1 MGSVGKGPGARFW
14 GGREMRI
21 TTTVEA
27 GGGTTTGLPVPEDV
41 ALSFERG
48 RKFPVRVTIGGHT
61 YRSSLVF
68 YRGQFV
74 ISLSA
79 ANREAAGV
87 AAGDEVVIDVEVDD
101 APRTVE
107 VPADLADALG
117 TAGVRDAFDA
127 LSYSKQRGIVE
138 PVEAAKAAETRQ
150 RRIEKA
156 VASLA

>member
-1 MGSVGKGPGARFW
+1 
-14 GGREMRI
+14 MRI

-27 GGGTTTGLPVPEDV
+27 SGGTTTGLPVPEDV
-41 ALSFERG
+41 ALSFGRG

-61 YRSSLVF
+61 YRSSLTF

-87 AAGDEVVIDVEVDD
+87 AAGDDVEIDVEVDD
-101 APRTVE
+101 APRTVA
-107 VPADLADALG
+107 VPDDLASALSA
-117 TAGVRDAFDA
+117 AGARGAFDA
-127 LSYSKQRGIVE
+127 LSYSRQRALVE
-138 PVEAAKAAETRQ
+138 PLDAAKTPETRQ

-156 VASLA
+156 VGSLA

>member
-1 MGSVGKGPGARFW
+1 MGERRDRPAGPEEER
-14 GGREMRI
+14 MRI

-27 GGGTTTGLPVPEDV
+27 SGGTTTGLPVPEEV
-41 ALSFERG
+41 ALSFGRG
-48 RKFPVRVTIGGHT
+48 RKVPVLVTIGDHS

-74 ISLSA
+74 VSLSA

-87 AAGDEVVIDVEVDD
+87 AAGDEVEVDLEVDD
-101 APRTVE
+101 APRTVD
-107 VPADLADALG
+107 VPDDLARALDDAG
-117 TAGVRDAFDA
+117 ARESFDA
-127 LSYSKQRGIVE
+127 LSFSRQRAIVE
-138 PVEAAKAAETRQ
+138 PVASAKAAETRQ

>member
-1 MGSVGKGPGARFW
+1 
-14 GGREMRI
+14 MRI

-27 GGGTTTGLPVPEDV
+27 GTGTTTGLPIPEDV
-41 ALSFERG
+41 ALSFGQG

-87 AAGDEVVIDVEVDD
+87 AAGETVEIDVEVDD

-107 VPADLADALG
+107 VPADLAEALG
-117 TAGVRDAFDA
+117 AAGARAAFDA
-127 LSYSKQRGIVE
+127 LSYSKQRAIVE
-138 PVEAAKAAETRQ
+138 PVEAAKAPETRL
-150 RRIEKA
+150 RRVEKA
-156 VASLA
+156 VASLR